1 MSKKIS
7 AQLVQLNNRYGNQV
21 YLPYSVGVLETFV
34 KQKEIIR
41 ENYHFK
47 EFIFLREDISN
58 MVKKIGQVD
67 ILGIS
72 CYIWNWRMSLK
83 LAEEVRKKTPN
94 CMIFLGGPH
103 VPDNTDE
110 SFFKLYPFVDMTMHA
125 EGELTFEETL
135 IKYLNKEPLH
145 NILGSSFYD
154 RNNSKKVYTNNK
166 RQRIK
171 DYSILPSAYLEGTFE
186 DLFRKYDYSWTLTW
200 ETNRGCPFKC
210 TFCDWGSAIASKLEK
225 FEEER
230 LYKEIDYFSE
240 KKIDLVFG
248 ADSNFG
254 ILKRD
259 IKLAE
264 KLAENKKKFGYPNR
278 FTTCYTKNST
288 EKVFDLAKIFAEVGM
303 HRGVSVSM
311 QSLNTTTLKNIKRD
325 NIKLDFFKS
334 LQRKYVEADMVTYTE
349 LILPLPGESY
359 ESWKEGI
366 DKLLDSSQHSG
377 LIVYNANV
385 MPNAELGDKNYQE
398 KYKIKTAEIPL
409 FQAHSDKPV
418 DDILE
423 YEPIIVGT
431 DSMSTSQWKKAYKFT
446 VFLQGFHYLGL
457 LQAVFIILRHEYGI
471 TYSDFIESLVDY
483 GEKNKQSFLNK
494 ELNIIEGLLNK
505 MLSKK
510 SYAQFVDGFE
520 QIAWPPEEAMFL
532 RTIENFDIF
541 YDEVY
546 KALTTKIPKLNE
558 DKNFLDDLISY
569 QKNLVVH
576 YRDEKEKT
584 IKLRYNI
591 HEYFKDLREGK
602 ISHLQSGNFDYSFVP
617 KKDYSKAK
625 KLFS

>member
-1 MSKKIS
+1 
-7 AQLVQLNNRYGNQV
+7 
-21 YLPYSVGVLETFV
+21 
-34 KQKEIIR
+34 
-41 ENYHFK
+41 
-47 EFIFLREDISN
+47 
-58 MVKKIGQVD
+58 
-67 ILGIS
+67 
-72 CYIWNWRMSLK
+72 
-83 LAEEVRKKTPN
+83 
-94 CMIFLGGPH
+94 
-103 VPDNTDE
+103 
-110 SFFKLYPFVDMTMHA
+110 
-125 EGELTFEETL
+125 
-135 IKYLNKEPLH
+135 
-145 NILGSSFYD
+145 
-154 RNNSKKVYTNNK
+154 
-166 RQRIK
+166 
-171 DYSILPSAYLEGTFE
+171 
-186 DLFRKYDYSWTLTW
+186 
-200 ETNRGCPFKC
+200 
-210 TFCDWGSAIASKLEK
+210 
-225 FEEER
+225 
-230 LYKEIDYFSE
+230 
-240 KKIDLVFG
+240 
-248 ADSNFG
+248 
-254 ILKRD
+254 
-259 IKLAE
+259 
-264 KLAENKKKFGYPNR
+264 
-278 FTTCYTKNST
+278 
-288 EKVFDLAKIFAEVGM
+288 
-303 HRGVSVSM
+303 
-311 QSLNTTTLKNIKRD
+311 
-325 NIKLDFFKS
+325 
-334 LQRKYVEADMVTYTE
+334 
-349 LILPLPGESY
+349 
-359 ESWKEGI
+359 
-366 DKLLDSSQHSG
+366 
-377 LIVYNANV
+377 

-546 KALTTKIPKLNE
+546 KALTTKIQKLNE

-602 ISHLQSGNFDYSFVP
+602 LSHLQSGNFDYSFVP

-625 KLFS
+625 ELFSREVLWYGRKGGKFFHTVNNLSI